1 MTLIIL
7 TVVGTGV
14 VVVNSFF
21 GGSFAV
27 GLALIVL
34 PLLLLAYLLPRLLP
48 VKCPR
53 CGARMRFKRVVL
65 PISRSS
71 QPRELYGYACVSCPH
86 EDLREASSSGSSLD

>member
-7 TVVGTGV
+7 TVVGAGV

-34 PLLLLAYLLPRLLP
+34 PFLLLAYLLPRLLP

-53 CGARMRFKRVVL
+53 CGARMRFKRIVL
-65 PISRSS
+65 PIARSS
-71 QPRELYGYACVSCPH
+71 EPRELYGYTCVSCPH
-86 EDLREASSSGSSLD
+86 EDLREATSSGSSLD